1 MGKSSYCLIFLSR
14 LNLVTFILASLRCVA
29 RCVARRAF
37 YSGSVVVNISR
48 NTLPGVNGGTPQISM
63 ENVANRRRFE
73 VPGEYNLFLCL
84 MYVLRQTLHITSST
98 SI

>member
-1 MGKSSYCLIFLSR
+1 MCKSSHCLIFLSR
-14 LNLVTFILASLRCVA
+14 LTLVTFILASLRCVA

-48 NTLPGVNGGTPQISM
+48 NTLPDVNGGTPQISM

-73 VPGEYNLFLCL
+73 VPGEYYYYFVFNVC
-84 MYVLRQTLHITSST
+84 IEANSSYHFQY
-98 SI
+98 

>member
-1 MGKSSYCLIFLSR
+1 MPDFSFSPYFGNVL
-14 LNLVTFILASLRCVA
+14 LASLRYF
-29 RCVARRAF
+29 ARRAF

-73 VPGEYNLFLCL
+73 VPGDY
-84 MYVLRQTLHITSST
+84 
-98 SI
+98 

>member
-1 MGKSSYCLIFLSR
+1 MWIWYGQIFVLPDFSFSPYFGNV
-14 LNLVTFILASLRCVA
+14 LLASLRCVA

-73 VPGEYNLFLCL
+73 VPGEY
-84 MYVLRQTLHITSST
+84 
-98 SI
+98 

>member
-1 MGKSSYCLIFLSR
+1 MLA
-14 LNLVTFILASLRCVA
+14 TFFLASL

-48 NTLPGVNGGTPQISM
+48 NGLPDGDGGTPQISM

-73 VPGEYNLFLCL
+73 VPGEFFC
-84 MYVLRQTLHITSST
+84 V
-98 SI
+98 

>member
-1 MGKSSYCLIFLSR
+1 MGKSSYCLIFLSH
-14 LNLVTFILASLRCVA
+14 LTLVTFILASL

-48 NTLPGVNGGTPQISM
+48 NTLPDVNGCTPQISM

-73 VPGEYNLFLCL
+73 VPGEY
-84 MYVLRQTLHITSST
+84 
-98 SI
+98 